1 VAALGFVREAIGAGF
16 AGLALAG
23 AAYQVL
29 SAAMLR
35 RLMAPTKAA
44 EPDVWPAIT
53 VLKPLHGAEPGLH
66 EALASLLAQDYPG
79 PLQVVFG
86 LQSDTDPAQAVV
98 GDLRRAFPERNVVLV
113 VDATAHGANRKVAN
127 LINMR
132 PSAQHPVLVLAD
144 SDIVVPPG
152 YLRGL
157 ASALARPGVGLVTC
171 AYRGQGVGGGWSR
184 LAAMGLSYQ
193 FLPSVAAGVGLGLAH
208 PSMGSTIALSAQTLA
223 RIGGFEAFA
232 DVLADDYALGAAVR
246 AAGGKTLVA
255 PVLVTHNCADVSL
268 DEVARHELRWAR
280 TVRAVDP
287 AGFAGSA
294 VTYPVPL
301 ALIAVLV
308 TGAAGWALAALG
320 AALISRLWIWRAVD
334 RAAAASTGPWWGL
347 PLRDSLSFAVF
358 LGSFLV
364 RAVDWRG
371 DRFKVDVRGT
381 LRRIE
386 G

>member
-1 VAALGFVREAIGAGF
+1 VGAMGFVREGIGIAF
-16 AGLALAG
+16 AVLALAG
-23 AAYQVL
+23 AAYQFL

-35 RLMAPTKAA
+35 RLMAPAAEA
-44 EPDVWPAIT
+44 EPDVWPGIT
-53 VLKPLHGAEPGLH
+53 VLKPLHGAEPSLH

-79 PLQVVFG
+79 PLQIVFG

-98 GDLRRAFPERNVVLV
+98 GDLRRAFPGRDVALV
-113 VDATAHGANRKVAN
+113 VDPTPHGANRKVAN

-132 PSAQHPVLVLAD
+132 PAARHPVLVLAD

-157 ASALARPGVGLVTC
+157 AAALGWPRVGLVTC
-171 AYRGQGVGGGWSR
+171 AYRGQGAGGGWSR

-193 FLPSVAAGVGLGLAH
+193 FLPSVAAGVGLGLAR
-208 PSMGSTIALSAQTLA
+208 PSMGSTIALSAETLD

-232 DVLADDYALGAAVR
+232 DILADDYALGAAVR
-246 AAGGKTLVA
+246 AAGGTTLVA
-255 PVLVTHNCADVSL
+255 PVLVTHNCADASL
-268 DEVARHELRWAR
+268 DEVVRHEVRWAR
-280 TVRAVDP
+280 TVRGVDP

-308 TGAAGWALAALG
+308 TGAASWALAALA
-320 AALISRLWIWRAVD
+320 AALISRFWIWWQVD
-334 RAAAASTGPWWGL
+334 RAAAAPTGPWWWL
-347 PLRDSLSFAVF
+347 PLRDMLSFAVF
-358 LGSFLV
+358 LGSFLG
-364 RAVDWRG
+364 RGVDWRG
-371 DRFKVDVRGT
+371 DRFEVDAQGA